1 MSLSCP
7 VLNDIILEEIN
18 EIKKIIESIS
28 DTPNVSIDSNT
39 IDQLLSEKY
48 CNQEKEIQEL
58 QNSLELYK
66 SEQLNNA
73 LLNEKIDNINN
84 NIAQII
90 IKLESNI
97 TIVNEK
103 IDEHIINYKKNI
115 ANQSTENV
123 VIQQN
128 SSTNKEVPNNIL
140 NLQLLE
146 NINKN
151 INNLVKRV
159 ENLEKRKNYRN
170 NYNRHSSYNYKDQ
183 SNNYNHN
190 TNDNVLN
197 SNNSPNGWTKVVNK
211 KKIKRFN

>member
-18 EIKKIIESIS
+18 EIKKIIEGLS
-28 DTPNVSIDSNT
+28 DNSNLPLDNST

-48 CNQEKEIQEL
+48 CNQEKEIEKL

-66 SEQLNNA
+66 SDQLNNA

-84 NIAQII
+84 NISQII
-90 IKLESNI
+90 NKLENNI

-103 IDEHIINYKKNI
+103 IDEHIINYKKRDVQSNNI
-115 ANQSTENV
+115 EKIQENKLV
-123 VIQQN
+123 
-128 SSTNKEVPNNIL
+128 NKEVHSNIL

-151 INNLVKRV
+151 INDLTKRV

-170 NYNRHSSYNYKDQ
+170 NYTRHTNYNYKDQ
-183 SNNYNHN
+183 SNNYN
-190 TNDNVLN
+190 N
-197 SNNSPNGWTKVVNK
+197 SNNNMPNSNSSPNGWTKVVNK
-211 KKIKRFN
+211 KKFKRVNY